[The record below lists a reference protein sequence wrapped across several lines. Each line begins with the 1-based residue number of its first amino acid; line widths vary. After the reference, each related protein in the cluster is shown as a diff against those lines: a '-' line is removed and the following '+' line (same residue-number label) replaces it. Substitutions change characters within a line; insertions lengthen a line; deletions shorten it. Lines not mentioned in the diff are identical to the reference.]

1 MNLNITMGQYYP
13 VDSFVHRLDPR
24 TKILLTILM
33 IVAVFMVH
41 SLVGYALVLA
51 FLYWAAK
58 CSNVPFKMLMKGIK
72 PLRIILILT
81 FVLNLFFS
89 NGTTPLIDWWIIHI
103 TREGLT
109 QAVHYSLR
117 LVFLVLGTSLMT
129 LTTSPIA
136 LSDGIELLLS
146 PLKRFHFP
154 AHELAM
160 MMSIALRFIPTL
172 MEEADKIMKAQ
183 MARGA
188 DFETG
193 NLFARA
199 KAMIPLLVP
208 LFVSAF
214 RRAGELASPLLPRRR
229 EPHAPAQAGNHEKR
243 LPCLWRGACAD
254 TPDCAGRRRRVAHRR
269 NPLMARR
276 ILLTIEYDGT
286 AYSGWQ
292 RQYNGLAVQ
301 QLIEEALTRATGEA
315 ITITGASRTDAG
327 VDTFSRIP
335 PEKYPFVL
343 NTMLPRDIRV
353 QAGREVPDGFHARF
367 MTCGKRYTYRILN
380 SRHGSA
386 IRRNTF
392 AHIPVPLDVD
402 AMRQA
407 LPTLLGTH
415 DFAAYQASGGTAK
428 TTIRTIRMAEMTVQG
443 DEIILLVEGDAFL
456 YNMVRIIA
464 GTLIEIG
471 LHRRSADAFTEAFRT
486 LDRLSLG
493 VTAPPHGLELTKVY
507 YPEEAFRMPE
517 AVRWHEE

>member
-1 MNLNITMGQYYP
+1 
-13 VDSFVHRLDPR
+13 
-24 TKILLTILM
+24 
-33 IVAVFMVH
+33 
-41 SLVGYALVLA
+41 
-51 FLYWAAK
+51 
-58 CSNVPFKMLMKGIK
+58 
-72 PLRIILILT
+72 
-81 FVLNLFFS
+81 
-89 NGTTPLIDWWIIHI
+89 
-103 TREGLT
+103 
-109 QAVHYSLR
+109 
-117 LVFLVLGTSLMT
+117 
-129 LTTSPIA
+129 
-136 LSDGIELLLS
+136 
-146 PLKRFHFP
+146 
-154 AHELAM
+154 
-160 MMSIALRFIPTL
+160 
-172 MEEADKIMKAQ
+172 
-183 MARGA
+183 
-188 DFETG
+188 
-193 NLFARA
+193 
-199 KAMIPLLVP
+199 
-208 LFVSAF
+208 
-214 RRAGELASPLLPRRR
+214 
-229 EPHAPAQAGNHEKR
+229 
-243 LPCLWRGACAD
+243 
-254 TPDCAGRRRRVAHRR
+254 
-269 NPLMARR
+269 MARR

-301 QLIEEALTRATGEA
+301 QLIEEALCRATGEA

-327 VDTFSRIP
+327 VHALGQCAHFDTFSRIP

-392 AHIPVPLDVD
+392 AHVPIPLDVD

-471 LHRRSADAFTEAFRT
+471 LHRRSTDAFTEAFRAPRP
-486 LDRLSLG
+486 LARLSLG